1 MIPRPLHGAAQVLSA
16 LASNGCQIRVEESAL
31 VVHDPH
37 KTLTHKLR
45 DEIRKHKLAILALL
59 MREALLHLIRV
70 LDMSQPTINVGMQE
84 EYAAALLAAMRLVG
98 EPWVEE
104 EGETDLW
111 DE

>member
-1 MIPRPLHGAAQVLSA
+1 VLSA
-16 LASNGCQIRVEESAL
+16 LASNGCQVRVEESAL

-37 KTLTHKLR
+37 KTLTHELR

-70 LDMSQPTINVGMQE
+70 LDMSQPTINVGMHE

-98 EPWVEE
+98 EPWMEE

-111 DE
+111 DD